1 MAWTFPHLHPASTR
15 QYLPSVSR
23 GLETFHFA
31 EAGIHRVVDRAAQQN
46 CKLSRLFLLPFVVYL
61 QGKNLKPQIS
71 RRHVVFVYI
80 KACRL
85 VFTLQTATAKT
96 SVNSLLILSIY
107 SQSSSECVSLMNES
121 LFKEL
126 RLASLILTLDF
137 VRSGER
143 RKIFVLVILLQWRM
157 HPYLL
162 DTIYF
167 NLILHLHL
175 HMHQFALFAKR

>member
-1 MAWTFPHLHPASTR
+1 MNFPAPSPRLDQTIFAFGVTR
-15 QYLPSVSR
+15 TRNFSLCRGRDPS
-23 GLETFHFA
+23 G
-31 EAGIHRVVDRAAQQN
+31 RVVDRAAQQN

-85 VFTLQTATAKT
+85 VFTLQRTATAKT

-143 RKIFVLVILLQWRM
+143 RKIFVLVILLQ
-157 HPYLL
+157 
-162 DTIYF
+162 
-167 NLILHLHL
+167 
-175 HMHQFALFAKR
+175 